1 MSQRTTKSG
10 FTLVELIVT
19 MGIFLLITS
28 VVLAQYRSFGVNAE
42 FRNAVEGV
50 VLSIREA
57 QVYGAG
63 GKTAGVIQ
71 CGNPPS
77 LFTCSYGVQFQN
89 LGTSYFVFVDVNED
103 GTLTSSEE
111 IQTHK
116 LPTGITT
123 TGITPASPL
132 SIVFKRPFP
141 DALINNNPS
150 ITSASVTL
158 TKGGKSSVISI
169 TSAGQVSIQ

>member
-1 MSQRTTKSG
+1 MSQHATKSG

-19 MGIFLLITS
+19 MGVFLLITS

-63 GKTAGVIQ
+63 GKTAVAKS
-71 CGNPPS
+71 CGTPS
-77 LFTCSYGVQFQN
+77 SPFTCPYGVLFQN
-89 LGTSYFVFVDVNED
+89 LGTSYVVFVDVD
-103 GTLTSSEE
+103 GNGVYSSAEE
-111 IQTHK
+111 IQTHN
-116 LPTGITT
+116 LPSGITT
-123 TGITPASPL
+123 TGITPSSPL

-141 DALINNNPS
+141 DALINNDPN
-150 ITSASVTL
+150 IMSASVTL
-158 TKGGKSSVISI
+158 TKEGKSSVISI